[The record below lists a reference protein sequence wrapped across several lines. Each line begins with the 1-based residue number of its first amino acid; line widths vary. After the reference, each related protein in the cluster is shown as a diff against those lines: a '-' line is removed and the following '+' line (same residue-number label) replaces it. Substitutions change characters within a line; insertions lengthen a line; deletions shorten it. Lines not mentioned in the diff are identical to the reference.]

1 MIFAL
6 KEQSLVYTKISSLKR
21 NHLQKTKITT
31 KNQTP
36 NIVTH
41 IKIHSSEIKSFKSMP
56 IEVFNFH
63 NTIDKHFNKIGGLLG
78 PLSHLCLI
86 QRI

>member
-1 MIFAL
+1 
-6 KEQSLVYTKISSLKR
+6 
-21 NHLQKTKITT
+21 
-31 KNQTP
+31 
-36 NIVTH
+36 
-41 IKIHSSEIKSFKSMP
+41 MP

-86 QRI
+86 QRIWEK